1 MNRMKLFSNIIEESR
16 ERKNY
21 DSISLLSSEINQ
33 YMQKVKALPKSVK
46 DVLYITQKYN
56 ITSGETLQDI
66 LDAKRKDL
74 EKLSSELSISIEVLD
89 DLQKQLKGLKRNIRL
104 LPHFQ
109 TEAERKEIEAGKLA
123 QDDLTID
130 LKTDAGRNAAAK
142 QYTPLVFKIANS
154 FIGKSKLDRAEL
166 ISAGMIGL
174 AQAINDYNKEKSNMS
189 FKSYAAFM
197 ISYAIQN
204 DIRDHGFAL
213 TGYNWDAIK
222 NTDAEKLYA
231 TSIDSLYKDDDDSSN
246 DHLSFLGI
254 EDDDKWL
261 DVSKDTEKYFQA
273 LYKVLDNKF
282 SARDCDIFYRF
293 YGLNGRA
300 KEKSKDIAKSYGM
313 SEGNI
318 RNSVINKMLTFIKK
332 EPKLRSVLQALQR
345 TYYES
350 VMKDL
355 VYLTSKEQI
364 YESLINDD
372 MIILLEELNRWNN
385 KNDFR
390 SSITNILSQCSI
402 DDTKYIIEC
411 LEKGF
416 EFIDNTFKKHKKLLI
431 FFLSNLYPT
440 NNIAKSSDVAI
451 IDAMVDLSNVSKEFD
466 IKW

>member
-1 MNRMKLFSNIIEESR
+1 MKLFSNIIEESR

-46 DVLYITQKYN
+46 DVLYITQKYK
-56 ITSGETLQDI
+56 ITTRETLQNI
-66 LDAKRKDL
+66 LDAKKRDL
-74 EKLSSELSISIEVLD
+74 ELLSNELSIPFDVLE
-89 DLQKQLKGLKRNIRL
+89 DLQKQMKGLKRNIRL

-109 TEAERKEIEAGKLA
+109 SEAERKEIEAGRLA

-142 QYTPLVFKIANS
+142 QYTPLVFKLANS
-154 FIGKSKLDRAEL
+154 FVGKSKLDRAEL
-166 ISAGMIGL
+166 ISAGMMGL
-174 AQAINDYNKEKSNMS
+174 AAAINDYEKAKSNMS
-189 FKSYAAFM
+189 FKSYAAYR
-197 ISYAIQN
+197 ISFAIQD

-213 TGYNWDAIK
+213 SGYNWDAIK
-222 NTDAEKLYA
+222 NTDVEKLYA
-231 TSIDSLYKDDDDSSN
+231 DSLDRYYNDEDGNS

-254 EDDDKWL
+254 EDDEKWL

-273 LYKVLDNKF
+273 LYKVLDDKF

-293 YGLNGRA
+293 YGLNGRE

-318 RNSVINKMLTFIKK
+318 RNSIINKMLAFIKK

-350 VMKDL
+350 VMRDL
-355 VYLTSKEQI
+355 IYLDSKEQI

-385 KNDFR
+385 KNEFR
-390 SSITNILSQCSI
+390 SSITNILTNCSVE
-402 DDTKYIIEC
+402 DTKYIIDC
-411 LEKGF
+411 LDKGF
-416 EFIDNTFKKHKKLLI
+416 EFIDSTFKKHKKLLI
-431 FFLSNLYPT
+431 FFLSNIYPT
-440 NNIAKSSDVAI
+440 ANISKSSDVAI
-451 IDAMVDLSNVSKEFD
+451 IDAMVDLSNVSKDFN